1 MTILQVGR
9 RLPARFYNETR
20 IAKNSGPTY
29 NQSMYIVIK
38 KFKSAEIEKAIE
50 NARTGFLPAVSKVPG
65 FVDYHV
71 IKSADDMIT
80 SVLLFDSKEG
90 ADASTTLSKQWIHD
104 NGFDTLYEL
113 QDLTAGEV
121 VVKG

>member
-1 MTILQVGR
+1 
-9 RLPARFYNETR
+9 
-20 IAKNSGPTY
+20 
-29 NQSMYIVIK
+29 MYIVIK

-50 NARTGFLPAVSKVPG
+50 NARTGFLPAVAKVPG

-90 ADASTTLSKQWIHD
+90 ADASTALSKQWIKD
-104 NGFDTLYEL
+104 NGFEALYQL